1 MPIESAPRRAR
12 LATMLLFFLS
22 GATYATWGIHI
33 PTLQRQFSLS
43 EGWLSL
49 AMFAV
54 AGGAIV
60 AMPTLGRWIQ
70 RSGSH
75 RAALYG
81 AIGLGLTLALIL
93 LVPTFPF
100 LLGILLLF
108 GVTNAAFDV
117 AMNAQAVTVE
127 TALGKPIM
135 SSLHGMFSLGGM
147 LGASFGAAL
156 LAAGLSAL
164 EHVLLLAALVMVSG
178 VAAFFYLL
186 PDHAASH
193 EQEADTHV
201 SASRLVRMLGWLA
214 LLGLIAEGAMYDWSV
229 IYARD
234 TAQMDAASS
243 SLAYAAFSGGMAAG
257 RFGGDWLRAR
267 HGGVTLLR
275 GSAAL
280 SLSGLLLA
288 LIWPGTALIG
298 FTLVGLGAANL
309 IPVLFVAAARIPGV
323 APAVGIAKVARLAYI
338 GLLLG
343 PVLIGSLAQASSLR
357 WALVLVA
364 LNIALIG
371 CLAQRALREIPPA

>member
-1 MPIESAPRRAR
+1 MPIESAPRHAR

-93 LVPTFPF
+93 LVPTFPL

-178 VAAFFYLL
+178 ITAFFYLL
-186 PDHAASH
+186 PDHATSH
-193 EQEADTHV
+193 EQETDQHV

-267 HGGVTLLR
+267 HGGVALLR

-288 LIWPGTALIG
+288 LIWPSTALIG

-343 PVLIGSLAQASSLR
+343 PVLIGGLAQASSLR